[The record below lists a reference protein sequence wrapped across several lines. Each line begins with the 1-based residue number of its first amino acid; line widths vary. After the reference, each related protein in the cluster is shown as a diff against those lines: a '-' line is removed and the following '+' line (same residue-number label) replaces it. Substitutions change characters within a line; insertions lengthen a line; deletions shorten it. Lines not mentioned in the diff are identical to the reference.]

1 MRRRDKVIDALQSR
15 LQEMAHTVE
24 DKIKWQKQDLA
35 LLSGQM
41 QEEKFHLKNE
51 TERMQRQVQLQM
63 EQIYLLQHELN
74 AKNASLSMMSHPLGK
89 GSPKRLLHGRRAD
102 PRPAVG
108 PPPTV
113 AAVLARLQPAAPLAW
128 AVLAATAA
136 VFPAV
141 AAHVARQLLR
151 LLLPAPPA
159 PKALAELLLAGDAAA
174 AWERV
179 LAGLEAWAG
188 GAFVA

>member
-89 GSPKRLLHGRRAD
+89 GSPKRTTGTRSGACCWAD
-102 PRPAVG
+102 TG
-108 PPPTV
+108 DSI
-113 AAVLARLQPAAPLAW
+113 AAVRASRPIAASDPAM
-128 AVLAATAA
+128 TET
-136 VFPAV
+136 F
-141 AAHVARQLLR
+141 R
-151 LLLPAPPA
+151 
-159 PKALAELLLAGDAAA
+159 
-174 AWERV
+174 
-179 LAGLEAWAG
+179 
-188 GAFVA
+188 